1 MDARG
6 QPDGDD
12 SNLCYF
18 VAIQEMLHP
27 CMDSVATSVG
37 TFTDAVATPFTGLEL
52 GPLLGKARA
61 PSLAPELPRPQLAA
75 AATRGPPA
83 PRACAWALRALRAR
97 SRATRRAERA
107 AAECGKFRRAATGAC
122 TRPCTAGPSSPPRR
136 APQALPLPFRG
147 ARRALRPPEPVS
159 GVMRVRRAQWHTTG
173 EAGRRA

>member
-83 PRACAWALRALRAR
+83 RAPVPGPCGRSGRGAAPRAALSAPRLSAESFAGRLRAR
-97 SRATRRAERA
+97 VPGPVRRVH
-107 AAECGKFRRAATGAC
+107 RRRQGA
-122 TRPCTAGPSSPPRR
+122 RPRR
-136 APQALPLPFRG
+136 SRCRSGALAVLC
-147 ARRALRPPEPVS
+147 ARPS
-159 GVMRVRRAQWHTTG
+159 Q
-173 EAGRRA
+173 